1 MPSKSVI
8 QTISRRTHYVDIENL
23 CCEAIPNKS
32 LVHHAMSEYAA
43 ACAQLKTER
52 LTVACNHK
60 VAQTVAF
67 GLQLSGAQLRMGS
80 GRDGADLALID
91 VLLDDLRFGRV
102 SEVVLGS
109 GDGIFA
115 DAMQPIRNSIEKLTV
130 VAREGTISDRL
141 MVIADEVLLL
151 PSFSETYSSSYR
163 KAA

>member
-1 MPSKSVI
+1 
-8 QTISRRTHYVDIENL
+8 
-23 CCEAIPNKS
+23 
-32 LVHHAMSEYAA
+32 
-43 ACAQLKTER
+43 
-52 LTVACNHK
+52 
-60 VAQTVAF
+60 
-67 GLQLSGAQLRMGS
+67 MGS